1 LLTRTILLD
10 LHWKRGVNILTNKHL
25 MIIDGMA
32 LLFRSFYATAVNNYF
47 MINSKGVPTNALYGF
62 VKHLF
67 AAKDNFNPTHIICCW
82 DMEGQTHRSKIFPEY
97 KANRSEAPLEL
108 LPQFSLVK
116 ELVSSLDIPN
126 VGIKGYEA
134 DDCIGTIVD
143 EISNHTK
150 ITVVTGDKDLLQLIN
165 DNTAIAIMKKGIGNY
180 DLFTIDKFFEEY
192 GILPNQFSDV
202 KALMGDSSD
211 NYPGVKGIGEKTALK
226 LIKEFNSIEGLLEN
240 LDKLTNAQRKKIEI
254 DLENLEISKKLA
266 QIYNKVPVN
275 YNLDHSEINIIKSK
289 ALEMFENL
297 EFKGLEKIIS

>member
-1 LLTRTILLD
+1 
-10 LHWKRGVNILTNKHL
+10 

-47 MINSKGVPTNALYGF
+47 MVNSKGIPTNALYGF
-62 VKHLF
+62 VKHFF

-143 EISNHTK
+143 EISNDTK

-165 DNTAIAIMKKGIGNY
+165 DNTSVAILRKGIGNY
-180 DLFTIDKFFEEY
+180 DLYSIDKFFQDY
-192 GILPNQFSDV
+192 GILPSQFSDV

-211 NYPGVKGIGEKTALK
+211 NYPGVMGIGEKTAIK
-226 LIKEFNSIEGLLEN
+226 LIKEFNSIDGLLKN
-240 LDKLTNAQRKKIEI
+240 LDKLTKSQKAKIEK
-254 DLENLEISKKLA
+254 DLKILEISRELA
-266 QIYNKVPVN
+266 KIHNQVPIK
-275 YNLDHSEINIIKSK
+275 YNLEHSEFKIDKRKVLN
-289 ALEMFENL
+289 MFEQL
-297 EFKGLEKIIS
+297 ELKGLEKVIS